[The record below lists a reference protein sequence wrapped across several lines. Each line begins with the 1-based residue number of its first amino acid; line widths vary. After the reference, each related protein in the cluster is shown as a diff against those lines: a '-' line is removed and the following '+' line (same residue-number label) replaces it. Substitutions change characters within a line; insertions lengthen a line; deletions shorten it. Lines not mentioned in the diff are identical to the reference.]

1 MSSVWHTAT
10 LIRSQMVSDSL
21 MSLRFSV
28 PSWSQ
33 HIPGQHVDVR
43 LTAPNGYQA
52 QRSYSLANAPEELGV
67 VELGVQLLQ
76 DGEVSPYLFGLQPG
90 HAIEL
95 RGPLGGHFIW
105 NTTMP
110 GPLIAIAGGS
120 GIVPFMSMIRHR
132 HTHLPEDSGRAVVL
146 LVSARDITRYAYRE
160 ELEKLA
166 VSDPHFSLVAT
177 LTDAQPDGWTGYS
190 RRIDRDLLTEVC
202 SSYTAEMPMIYICGP
217 TAFVESVSTQ
227 LTDIGFNPH
236 EIRTE
241 RFG

>member
-120 GIVPFMSMIRHR
+120 GIVPFMSMVRHR
-132 HTHLPEDSGRAVVL
+132 HNHLPHDSGRAVTL

-160 ELEKLA
+160 ELEELA
-166 VSDPHFSLVAT
+166 AADSQFSLVAT

-190 RRIDRDLLTEVC
+190 RRIDRAMLMDICAPYKT
-202 SSYTAEMPMIYICGP
+202 EMPMIYICGP
-217 TAFVESVSTQ
+217 TAFVESVATH